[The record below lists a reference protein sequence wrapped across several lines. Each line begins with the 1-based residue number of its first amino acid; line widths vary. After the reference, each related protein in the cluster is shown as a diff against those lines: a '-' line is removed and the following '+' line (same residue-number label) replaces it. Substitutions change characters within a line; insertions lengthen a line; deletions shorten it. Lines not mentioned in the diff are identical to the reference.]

1 MKYIKKQDIV
11 AILTKLR
18 DAREKKRN
26 CSKQSATEYS
36 IYDYVLKIVDTLETV
51 EKDWVLQREPLGFS
65 AKEGI
70 VSRSLYRPIP

>member
-1 MKYIKKQDIV
+1 MKYILKQDLV
-11 AILTKLR
+11 NVLTKLR

-51 EKDWVLQREPLGFS
+51 EKD
-65 AKEGI
+65 
-70 VSRSLYRPIP
+70 

>member
-51 EKDWVLQREPLGFS
+51 EKD
-65 AKEGI
+65 
-70 VSRSLYRPIP
+70 